1 MVCPQ
6 CGEDNSDSFRFCG
19 MCGTLLDARL
29 STGVPVTN
37 PPASTPAFT
46 PKTANE
52 LEPPG
57 PLVVEKAAGSARNQ
71 VPLTATPSML
81 GLNQPTLNQPT
92 LDQPA
97 LDRPTLDRPGT
108 FLIGPDQHRFDPSS
122 PSQPSMDS
130 LRERSFSGLDSFL
143 EPEQP
148 KTGGRRILLLVVL
161 LAALGAAGW
170 WTYNNYLGVR
180 QIRKPEATVAS
191 SEVPAQPST
200 KPAPQDVAQAPAAV
214 TSPAAAPATR
224 VPEAPSENTTATSE
238 STPESSPKPTPK
250 TAESSASTK
259 PVTKPAVPRVSL
271 GDKSAEKSEPRKNLA
286 PASKPA
292 PAAPD
297 SGDADFRK
305 GEASL
310 YGRGSPENCDEAV
323 KHLKAASAKS
333 SAKARSAFGTMYAT
347 GHCVARDLPTSYV
360 WFAMALQV
368 DPNNQILEKD
378 LTAIWNQMTPPE
390 RQMAT
395 RMKQ

>member
-1 MVCPQ
+1 VVCPQ

-19 MCGTLLDARL
+19 MCGTLLDARR
-29 STGVPVTN
+29 STGAPVTN
-37 PPASTPAFT
+37 PPAFT

-52 LEPPG
+52 LELPG
-57 PLVVEKAAGSARNQ
+57 PVVVEKAAGSARNQ
-71 VPLTATPSML
+71 VPSIAAPSML
-81 GLNQPTLNQPT
+81 G
-92 LDQPA
+92 

-108 FLIGPDQHRFDPSS
+108 FQIGPEQHRFDPS
-122 PSQPSMDS
+122 PTQPSMDS

-170 WTYNNYLGVR
+170 WTYNNYLGLR
-180 QIRKPEATVAS
+180 QGRKPETTAS
-191 SEVPAQPST
+191 GSEVPASPSAQQST
-200 KPAPQDVAQAPAAV
+200 KPAPQDVAPAPDAGP
-214 TSPAAAPATR
+214 SSAAAPPTR
-224 VPEAPSENTTATSE
+224 VPEAPPENATTASA
-238 STPESSPKPTPK
+238 PTPKSAPEPTRK
-250 TAESSASTK
+250 TAESGASTK
-259 PVTKPAVPRVSL
+259 PESKPAVPRVAL
-271 GDKSAEKSEPRKNLA
+271 GDRSAEKSEPRKNLA
-286 PASKPA
+286 SAPKPPTPAT
-292 PAAPD
+292 PD
-297 SGDADFRK
+297 NSGDADFRK
-305 GEASL
+305 GEAYL
-310 YGRGSPENCDEAV
+310 YGRGSPENCEEAV

-347 GHCVARDLPTSYV
+347 GHCVARDLPTSYL

-378 LTAIWNQMTPPE
+378 LNAIWNQMTPPE